1 MHLQRELLILTFL
14 LIRTGIL
21 FFLFSGFTA
30 GAAIYSAT
38 DKFGNVHISD
48 SPPDETY
55 SLILTTFKRPK
66 GFIKPVG
73 TGNTYLDLIHRTSQ
87 EKGLPWN
94 LLMAIIKTESNFD
107 PKAVSPSGAKGLMQ
121 LMPGVCKDFNVI
133 DPFDI
138 RENIRAGAGYFR
150 WLFDRFKDITLA
162 MAAYNAGPGRIVE
175 YNGVPPF
182 KETRHYIKKVIWYS
196 GYYEKKKSLL
206 MLPNASK
213 LFEQGIQAMDKGDF
227 LLAKTN
233 FRKVVT
239 RFPDSPE
246 ANYNLGLI
254 FERMG
259 DPNRAVSLYLRTLD
273 ANPFFKEAHYNLA
286 IIYEQKGL
294 LNQAID
300 TWKGYLQSETRPEE
314 IKKAVGYIKE
324 LGMVER

>member
-1 MHLQRELLILTFL
+1 
-14 LIRTGIL
+14 
-21 FFLFSGFTA
+21 
-30 GAAIYSAT
+30 
-38 DKFGNVHISD
+38 
-48 SPPDETY
+48 
-55 SLILTTFKRPK
+55 
-66 GFIKPVG
+66 
-73 TGNTYLDLIHRTSQ
+73 
-87 EKGLPWN
+87 
-94 LLMAIIKTESNFD
+94 
-107 PKAVSPSGAKGLMQ
+107 
-121 LMPGVCKDFNVI
+121 
-133 DPFDI
+133 
-138 RENIRAGAGYFR
+138 
-150 WLFDRFKDITLA
+150 
-162 MAAYNAGPGRIVE
+162 
-175 YNGVPPF
+175 
-182 KETRHYIKKVIWYS
+182 
-196 GYYEKKKSLL
+196 